1 MREIRL
7 AEEAELSKSS
17 SSFYEED
24 LDSIEDFDLDDEAY
38 FDSEWSEADNLLHPE
53 SDSEDDQR
61 DFYR

>member
-17 SSFYEED
+17 SSFYEELDSQLDDD
-24 LDSIEDFDLDDEAY
+24 LDEEGY
-38 FDSEWSEADNLLHPE
+38 FDSEWSEADDLLHPE
-53 SDSEDDQR
+53 SDSEDDKR